1 MNIHK
6 FLYRHIWLLLL
17 LFASCSQDEIVPSI
31 DDMTGGSVSTGVA
44 PISISLQSGAGNGAT
59 KAIITEDDLYDDI
72 DEVQILVYKRT
83 KNTQE
88 EFSYCDSEKYIF
100 SDKEGQ
106 TVCSGGKITCTDGT
120 PYRKAE
126 AFFIPPA
133 NEKENSEYRLYA
145 IAYNKD
151 RWANVTL
158 HLSGKK
164 LFYCNEIL
172 DDKGNLQIPNIENSD
187 FAYMELSNGD
197 YSRLDFF
204 AGSVGYDFS
213 DGGKGLTE
221 AEKQMY
227 AKDYIDGSTSQKLAG
242 KLRRATGR
250 ISFHL
255 TNIPTE
261 YEKICLVVDGYT
273 TKSLIGLG
281 DPWEN
286 HKNNEVN
293 GGDEEVYPWLHNV
306 FGYGWEK
313 QTGNP
318 ANSDTWVTV
327 AEADLSGGQTTA
339 DLYVDCLPAMGFK
352 VYVQPYKNGQVAG
365 TYRIHC
371 AAKRYYPGYI
381 GIMDWA
387 VDEEGLFTVLVN
399 NWAKLE
405 GEFNRLDNMKIDLGW
420 GDDYQGP
427 VLGQD

>member
-6 FLYRHIWLLLL
+6 FLYRHMWLLLL

-31 DDMTGGSVSTGVA
+31 DDVTGGSVSTGVA

-133 NEKENSEYRLYA
+133 EEKENSEYRLYA

-151 RWANVTL
+151 RWKDVTL
-158 HLSGKK
+158 HLQGKK
-164 LFYCNEIL
+164 LFYGDNIAMNE
-172 DDKGNLQIPNIENSD
+172 GIPTENIENSG
-187 FAYMELSNGD
+187 FAYMELINQN
-197 YSRLDFF
+197 YTRLDFF

-213 DGGKGLTE
+213 DGGKGLTD

-227 AKDYIDGSTSQKLAG
+227 AEDYIDGSTSQKLAG

-250 ISFHL
+250 MSFHL
-255 TNIPTE
+255 TDIPTE
-261 YEKICLVVDGYT
+261 YDKICLVVDGYT

-281 DPWEN
+281 EAWKG
-286 HKNNEVN
+286 HKNYEVN
-293 GGDEEVYPWLHNV
+293 GGDEEVLPWLHNV

-339 DLYVDCLPAMGFK
+339 DLYVDCLSAMGFK
-352 VYVQPYKNGQVAG
+352 VYVQPYKDGQVAG

-399 NWAKLE
+399 NWAKLK
-405 GEFNRLDNMKIDLGW
+405 GEFNRLGNMKIDLGW